1 MGSTWL
7 CRRLEQGPVRGRIM
21 NIKAVCYGFLA
32 ISFLVM
38 SMIGFLSPVIW
49 PDLYQ
54 PFMSPVYGYGSFP
67 LVQHHVEMCTF
78 EEFIM
83 DPLLCE
89 EQELFIV

>member
-1 MGSTWL
+1 
-7 CRRLEQGPVRGRIM
+7 M

-32 ISFLVM
+32 ISFFVM
-38 SMIGFLSPVIW
+38 SMVGFLSPVIW
-49 PDLYQ
+49 PDLYT
-54 PFMSPVYGYGSFP
+54 PFHYPGYGYGSFP

>member
-1 MGSTWL
+1 
-7 CRRLEQGPVRGRIM
+7 M
-21 NIKAVCYGFLA
+21 NIKAVCYSFLA
-32 ISFLVM
+32 ISFFVM
-38 SMIGFLSPVIW
+38 SMVGFLSPVIW
-49 PDLYQ
+49 PDLYT
-54 PFMSPVYGYGSFP
+54 PFHYPGYGYGSFP

>member
-1 MGSTWL
+1 
-7 CRRLEQGPVRGRIM
+7 
-21 NIKAVCYGFLA
+21 
-32 ISFLVM
+32 
-38 SMIGFLSPVIW
+38 
-49 PDLYQ
+49 
-54 PFMSPVYGYGSFP
+54 MSPVYGYGSFP